1 MWAKEFPSVVG
12 MVQDA
17 QLVMGEV
24 LPQAFQ
30 PAKGQRSVWTP
41 YKNPHCVQQA
51 SRQTIPAGAIEHLEN
66 LQFILF
72 FPFCA
77 CRLENFLVQW
87 MAQ

>member
-1 MWAKEFPSVVG
+1 

-30 PAKGQRSVWTP
+30 AAKGQSSAFPP
-41 YKNPHCVQQA
+41 YKNPPCVQQA
-51 SRQTIPAGAIEHLEN
+51 SRQTTSAGAMEHLGN
-66 LQFILF
+66 VQFILV
-72 FPFCA
+72 FPSCA

-87 MAQ
+87 MAR

>member
-1 MWAKEFPSVVG
+1 

-17 QLVMGEV
+17 QLVMGKV

-30 PAKGQRSVWTP
+30 PAKGQSSVLPP
-41 YKNPHCVQQA
+41 YKSPHYVQQA
-51 SRQTIPAGAIEHLEN
+51 SRQQAGAIKHLEN
-66 LQFILF
+66 LQFTLF
-72 FPFCA
+72 FPFCV